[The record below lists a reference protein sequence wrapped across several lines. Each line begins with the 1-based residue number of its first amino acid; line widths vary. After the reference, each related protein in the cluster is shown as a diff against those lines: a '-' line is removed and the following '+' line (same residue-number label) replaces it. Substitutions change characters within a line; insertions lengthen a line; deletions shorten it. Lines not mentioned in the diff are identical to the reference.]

1 MTEHRGALLAVG
13 VAFLTFAA
21 ALVTAYAVTN
31 YSEGKE
37 FDWVSGFSQ
46 VGGVLALMGV
56 AFVVAAVALT
66 ERVKWK
72 IRKLN
77 EITGTGN
84 ALMDQ
89 LEVSLTG
96 IASAVPIVE
105 LNQQI
110 VNYGQDVDKWLWKC
124 LPQYSKYFRNRGGHV
139 KLMWEE
145 VPEAVD
151 LNDDTAT
158 YTVCMSMLSGH
169 LRRLAEITMKL

>member
-96 IASAVPIVE
+96 IASAVP
-105 LNQQI
+105 
-110 VNYGQDVDKWLWKC
+110 D
-124 LPQYSKYFRNRGGHV
+124 S
-139 KLMWEE
+139 
-145 VPEAVD
+145 
-151 LNDDTAT
+151 
-158 YTVCMSMLSGH
+158 
-169 LRRLAEITMKL
+169 